1 MHDIDVELNALV
13 LAAVAASASAV
24 ELLAGRL
31 AEVVARVPAAHD
43 EPITASGVAARLAAY
58 ESAMTDVEN
67 AARELAEVQASLG
80 QLVSRLDMGGAF

>member
-43 EPITASGVAARLAAY
+43 EPITASGVAARRAAY